1 MSQLHRTKLMVKV
14 PQLGQ
19 LGELEE
25 SEWCHTFHIYCST
38 DKGEVVR
45 RGCQGVAELLGPP
58 SELDL
63 LLEDVAADPH
73 ETKDV
78 LSFALVRAQ
87 EGLSNDYSLVDHGD
101 PTLDED

>member
-14 PQLGQ
+14 PKLGQ

-25 SEWCHTFHIYCST
+25 SEWCHTIHIYCT
-38 DKGEVVR
+38 ADKGKIVR

-63 LLEDVAADPH
+63 LLEDVAADPY

-78 LSFALVRAQ
+78 LSFALVRDE
-87 EGLSNDYSLVDHGD
+87 EGLSNDNGFVDHGD